1 MKKFN
6 NLYIK
11 TLEIFKKNGTQYIRY
26 LLLILISNL
35 FFYLFQD
42 DVRSKDKEFIPPR
55 GSVKIKINSQ
65 LNFEPNQGDLIHLF
79 NFNKQFISEAFFAE
93 KHSEDSSSFF
103 IQNEKLIQFMDHS
116 QIYYGLPAQI
126 KLTKMKAKEDHHEI
140 IF

>member
-6 NLYIK
+6 NQYIK

-35 FFYLFQD
+35 LFYLFQD
-42 DVRSKDKEFIPPR
+42 DVNSKGKEFIPPQ
-55 GSVKIKINSQ
+55 GTVKIKINSQ
-65 LNFEPNQGDLIHLF
+65 LNFEPIQGDRIHLY
-79 NFNKQFISEAFFAE
+79 NANKLFIGEAFFAE

-103 IQNEKLIQFMDHS
+103 IHPEKLVQFMDNS
-116 QIYYGLPAQI
+116 QIFYGLPAQI
-126 KLTKMKAKEDHHEI
+126 KLTKAKAKEDHHEI